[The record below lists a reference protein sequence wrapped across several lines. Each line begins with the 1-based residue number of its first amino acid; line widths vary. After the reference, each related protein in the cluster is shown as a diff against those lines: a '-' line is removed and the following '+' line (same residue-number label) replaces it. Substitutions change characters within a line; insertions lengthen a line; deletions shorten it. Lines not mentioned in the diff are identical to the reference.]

1 MKQNFIL
8 RFFSPSQN
16 ALSKLSTK
24 EQGQIPIVIYGNI
37 IFILGFFATTI
48 TEHTR
53 GTYVPMI
60 FSIITQLTFLSAAIL
75 MKRDK
80 IEIAMTFDTFGML
93 VAIAGIVFFMG
104 MGESPLEIYRSAC
117 FIVVMAIFNQFFS
130 IKRYQILIFLC
141 STLAVWALAAG
152 LEFKTLKDVD
162 FFETVAAIGIGT
174 IAIGTSLYGMMI
186 LWIQNQKITTE
197 AVQGREEADNS
208 LNTIRRVFEQSAEG
222 LEIGN
227 QLNQEVQNVNTGIK
241 NINELYQYLSSESE
255 NLSKQTEIVSTASN
269 EVINQVSKMQENIN
283 NQNDSLVGTLS
294 EMSRV
299 VRRLSNISEIAETRK
314 SSMNEMIHSFDVQ
327 LSQIKRLENDVAR
340 VQESSKQI
348 EAFVDTVNKIASQT
362 GLLAMNASIE
372 AAHAGTL
379 GKGFNVIAQE
389 IRKLSE
395 QTSSNA
401 AQITD
406 KLNENAEL
414 VESAT
419 ISANNCAAYTEK
431 SNTELHTTIQAIEE
445 ILAGISEMNASTDEV
460 MSSLQKLEGDAN
472 DTDSMVKKSV
482 EQINQQNYTIE
493 NISVFANTLKQ
504 RVDSLDSV
512 LNSIK
517 TAMSNVNEVALKN
530 TETSKQ
536 ITDSLKG
543 I

>member
-1 MKQNFIL
+1 MKQNFFL
-8 RFFSPSQN
+8 RFFSPSEN
-16 ALSKLSTK
+16 ALSKLTTK
-24 EQGQIPIVIYGNI
+24 EKGQIPIVLYGNI
-37 IFILGFFATTI
+37 IFILGFLATTI
-48 TEHTR
+48 TEYTR
-53 GTYVPMI
+53 GTYVPMV
-60 FSIITQLTFLSAAIL
+60 FSIVTQLTFLSAAIL
-75 MKRDK
+75 MKRDR
-80 IEIAMTFDTFGML
+80 IEVAITIDTFGML

-130 IKRYQILIFLC
+130 IRRYQILIFLC
-141 STLAVWALAAG
+141 ATLAEWALASVF
-152 LEFKTLKDVD
+152 EFQALKEVN

-186 LWIQNQKITTE
+186 LWNQNQKITTE
-197 AVQGREEADNS
+197 AVQGRDEADKS
-208 LNTIRRVFEQSAEG
+208 LNTIRKVFEQSSEG

-227 QLNQEVQNVNTGIK
+227 QLNNEVQNVNTGIK

-255 NLSKQTEIVSTASN
+255 NLSKQTQIVSSSSN
-269 EVINQVSKMQENIN
+269 EVINQVSKMQANIN
-283 NQNDSLVGTLS
+283 NQNDSLVGTLT

-299 VRRLSNISEIAETRK
+299 VKRLSKISEIAESRK
-314 SSMNEMIHSFDVQ
+314 SSMNEMIHNFDVQ
-327 LSQIKRLENDVAR
+327 LSQIKNLENDVAR

-348 EAFVDTVNKIASQT
+348 ETFVDTVNKIASQT

-401 AQITD
+401 TQITE
-406 KLNENAEL
+406 KLSENAEL

-419 ISANNCAAYTEK
+419 RSANNCASYTEK
-431 SNTELHTTIQAIEE
+431 SNTELHTTIQDIEE

-460 MSSLQKLEGDAN
+460 MNSLQKLEGDAN
-472 DTDSMVKKSV
+472 DTDTMVKKSV
-482 EQINQQNYTIE
+482 EQINNQNNTIE
-493 NISVFANTLKQ
+493 SISVFANTLKQ
-504 RVDSLDSV
+504 RVDSLDAV

-517 TAMSNVNEVALKN
+517 NAMSNVNEVALKN

>member
-24 EQGQIPIVIYGNI
+24 EKGQIPIVLYGNI
-37 IFILGFFATTI
+37 IFILGFFATTL
-48 TEHTR
+48 TEYTR

-60 FSIITQLTFLSAAIL
+60 FSIVTQLTFLSAAIL
-75 MKRDK
+75 MKRDR
-80 IEIAMTFDTFGML
+80 IEVAITIDTFGML

-130 IKRYQILIFLC
+130 IRKYQILIFPC
-141 STLAVWALAAG
+141 ATLFEWALASAF
-152 LEFKTLKDVD
+152 EFRALKGVN

-186 LWIQNQKITTE
+186 LWNQNLKITTE
-197 AVQGREEADNS
+197 AVQGRDEADKS
-208 LNTIRRVFEQSAEG
+208 LHTIRKVFEQSAEG

-227 QLNQEVQNVNTGIK
+227 QLNSEVQNVNTGIK

-255 NLSKQTEIVSTASN
+255 NLSKQTQLVSSSSN
-269 EVINQVSKMQENIN
+269 EVISQVSRMQDNIN
-283 NQNDSLVGTLS
+283 NQNDSLVGTLT

-299 VRRLSNISEIAETRK
+299 VKRLSKITEIAESRK

-327 LSQIKRLENDVAR
+327 LSQIKSLENDVAR

-406 KLNENAEL
+406 
-414 VESAT
+414 
-419 ISANNCAAYTEK
+419 
-431 SNTELHTTIQAIEE
+431 
-445 ILAGISEMNASTDEV
+445 
-460 MSSLQKLEGDAN
+460 
-472 DTDSMVKKSV
+472 
-482 EQINQQNYTIE
+482 
-493 NISVFANTLKQ
+493 
-504 RVDSLDSV
+504 
-512 LNSIK
+512 
-517 TAMSNVNEVALKN
+517 
-530 TETSKQ
+530 
-536 ITDSLKG
+536 SLKG

>member
-1 MKQNFIL
+1 MKQNFFL
-8 RFFSPSQN
+8 RFFSPSEN

-24 EQGQIPIVIYGNI
+24 EKGQIPIVLYGNI
-37 IFILGFFATTI
+37 IFILGFLATTI
-48 TEHTR
+48 TEYTR
-53 GTYVPMI
+53 GTYVPMV
-60 FSIITQLTFLSAAIL
+60 FSIVTQLTFLSAAIL

-80 IEIAMTFDTFGML
+80 IEVAITIDTFGML

-130 IKRYQILIFLC
+130 IRRYQILIFLC
-141 STLAVWALAAG
+141 ATLAEWALASVF
-152 LEFKTLKDVD
+152 EFRALKEVN

-186 LWIQNQKITTE
+186 LWNQNQKITTE
-197 AVQGREEADNS
+197 AVQGRDEADKS
-208 LNTIRRVFEQSAEG
+208 LNTIRKVFEQSSEG

-227 QLNQEVQNVNTGIK
+227 QLNNEVQNVNTGIK

-255 NLSKQTEIVSTASN
+255 NLSKQTQLVSNSSN
-269 EVINQVSKMQENIN
+269 EVISQVSKMQANIN
-283 NQNDSLVGTLS
+283 NQNDSLVGTLT

-299 VRRLSNISEIAETRK
+299 VKRLSKISEIAESRK
-314 SSMNEMIHSFDVQ
+314 SSMNEMIHNFDVQ
-327 LSQIKRLENDVAR
+327 LSQIKNLENDVAR

-348 EAFVDTVNKIASQT
+348 ETFVDTVNKIASQT

-401 AQITD
+401 TQITE
-406 KLNENAEL
+406 KLSENAEL

-419 ISANNCAAYTEK
+419 RSANNCASYTEK
-431 SNTELHTTIQAIEE
+431 SNTELHTTIQDIEE
-445 ILAGISEMNASTDEV
+445 ILAGISEMNESTDEV
-460 MSSLQKLEGDAN
+460 MNSLQKLEGDAN
-472 DTDSMVKKSV
+472 DTDTMVKKSV
-482 EQINQQNYTIE
+482 EQINNQNNTIE
-493 NISVFANTLKQ
+493 SISVFANTLKQ

-517 TAMSNVNEVALKN
+517 NAMSNVNEVALKN
-530 TETSKQ
+530 TQTSKQ

>member
-1 MKQNFIL
+1 MKENFIL
-8 RFFSPSQN
+8 RFFSPSKK
-16 ALSKLSTK
+16 ALSKLTIK

-37 IFILGFFATTI
+37 IFIIGFFATTI
-48 TEHTR
+48 TEFSR
-53 GTYVPMI
+53 GTYIPMC
-60 FSIITQLTFLSAAIL
+60 FSIVTQLTFLSAAIL

-80 IEIAMTFDTFGML
+80 IELAMTFDTFGML

-104 MGESPLEIYRSAC
+104 MGVSPLEIYRSAC

-130 IKRYQILIFLC
+130 IKKYQIMIFLF
-141 STLAVWALAAG
+141 STLGVWALACG
-152 LEFKTLKDVD
+152 LEFNALKTVD
-162 FFETVAAIGIGT
+162 FFETIAAIGIGT
-174 IAIGTSLYGMMI
+174 TAIGTSLYGMMI
-186 LWIQNQKITTE
+186 LWSQNQKITSE
-197 AVQGREEADNS
+197 AVKGREEADNS
-208 LNTIRRVFEQSAEG
+208 LNTIRQVFEQSAEG

-227 QLNQEVQNVNTGIK
+227 QLNHEVQNVNKGIN
-241 NINELYQYLSSESE
+241 NINELYQYLSSESG

-269 EVINQVSKMQENIN
+269 EVINQVSKMQENIS
-283 NQNDSLVGTLS
+283 NQSDSLVGTLT
-294 EMSRV
+294 EMTRV
-299 VRRLSNISEIAETRK
+299 VKRLSKISEIAETRK
-314 SSMNEMIHSFDVQ
+314 SSMNEMIHSFDIQ
-327 LSQIKRLENDVAR
+327 LGQIKKLENDVAR

-372 AAHAGTL
+372 AAHAGVL

-406 KLNENAEL
+406 KLSENAEL

-460 MSSLQKLEGDAN
+460 MESLQKLEGDASE
-472 DTDSMVKKSV
+472 TDIMVKKSV
-482 EQINQQNYTIE
+482 EEINHQNITIGS
-493 NISVFANTLKQ
+493 ISTFANTLKQ
-504 RVDSLDSV
+504 RVDSLDYV

-517 TAMSNVNEVALKN
+517 TAMTNVNEVALKN
-530 TETSKQ
+530 TETSRQ

>member
-1 MKQNFIL
+1 MKQNFFL
-8 RFFSPSQN
+8 RFFSPSEN
-16 ALSKLSTK
+16 ALSKLTTK
-24 EQGQIPIVIYGNI
+24 EKGQIPIVLYGNI
-37 IFILGFFATTI
+37 IFILGFLATTI
-48 TEHTR
+48 TEYTR
-53 GTYVPMI
+53 GTYVPMV
-60 FSIITQLTFLSAAIL
+60 FSIVTQLTFLSAAIL
-75 MKRDK
+75 MKRDR
-80 IEIAMTFDTFGML
+80 IEVAITIDTFGML

-130 IKRYQILIFLC
+130 IRRYQILIFLC
-141 STLAVWALAAG
+141 ATLAEWALASVF
-152 LEFKTLKDVD
+152 EFRALKEVN

-186 LWIQNQKITTE
+186 LWNQNQKITTE
-197 AVQGREEADNS
+197 AVQGRDEADKS
-208 LNTIRRVFEQSAEG
+208 LNTIRKVFEQSSEG

-227 QLNQEVQNVNTGIK
+227 QLNNEVQNVNTGIK

-255 NLSKQTEIVSTASN
+255 NLSKQTQIVSSSSN
-269 EVINQVSKMQENIN
+269 EVINQVSKMQANIN
-283 NQNDSLVGTLS
+283 NQNDSLVGTLT

-299 VRRLSNISEIAETRK
+299 VKRLSKISEIAESRK
-314 SSMNEMIHSFDVQ
+314 SSMNEMIHNFDVQ
-327 LSQIKRLENDVAR
+327 LSQIKNLENDVAR

-348 EAFVDTVNKIASQT
+348 ETFVDTVNKIASQT

-401 AQITD
+401 TQITE
-406 KLNENAEL
+406 KLSENAEL

-419 ISANNCAAYTEK
+419 RSANNCASYTEK
-431 SNTELHTTIQAIEE
+431 SNTELHTTIQDIEE
-445 ILAGISEMNASTDEV
+445 ILAGISEMNESTNEV
-460 MSSLQKLEGDAN
+460 MNSLQKLECDAN
-472 DTDSMVKKSV
+472 DTDTMVKKSV
-482 EQINQQNYTIE
+482 EQINNQNNTIE
-493 NISVFANTLKQ
+493 SISVFANTLKQ
-504 RVDSLDSV
+504 RVDSLDAV

-517 TAMSNVNEVALKN
+517 NAMSNVNEVALKN
-530 TETSKQ
+530 TQTSKQ

>member
-8 RFFSPSQN
+8 RFFSPSEN

-24 EQGQIPIVIYGNI
+24 EKGQIPIVLYGNI
-37 IFILGFFATTI
+37 IFILGFLATTI
-48 TEHTR
+48 TEYTR
-53 GTYVPMI
+53 GTYVPML
-60 FSIITQLTFLSAAIL
+60 FSIVTQLTFLSAAIL

-80 IEIAMTFDTFGML
+80 IEVAITIDTFGML

-130 IKRYQILIFLC
+130 IRRYQILIFLC
-141 STLAVWALAAG
+141 ATLAEWALASVF
-152 LEFKTLKDVD
+152 EFRALKEVN

-186 LWIQNQKITTE
+186 LWNQNQKITTE
-197 AVQGREEADNS
+197 AVQGRDEADKS
-208 LNTIRRVFEQSAEG
+208 LNTIRKVFEQSSEG

-227 QLNQEVQNVNTGIK
+227 QLNNEVQNVNTGIK

-255 NLSKQTEIVSTASN
+255 NLSKQTQLVSSSSN
-269 EVINQVSKMQENIN
+269 EVINQVSQMQANIN
-283 NQNDSLVGTLS
+283 NQNDSLVGTLT

-299 VRRLSNISEIAETRK
+299 VKRLSKISEIAESRK
-314 SSMNEMIHSFDVQ
+314 SSMNEMIHNFDVQ
-327 LSQIKRLENDVAR
+327 LSQIKNLENDVAR

-348 EAFVDTVNKIASQT
+348 ETFVDTVNKIASQT

-401 AQITD
+401 TQITE
-406 KLNENAEL
+406 KLSENAEL

-419 ISANNCAAYTEK
+419 RSANNCASYTEK
-431 SNTELHTTIQAIEE
+431 SNTELHTTIQDIEE
-445 ILAGISEMNASTDEV
+445 ILAGISEMNESTDEV
-460 MSSLQKLEGDAN
+460 MNSLQKLEGDAN
-472 DTDSMVKKSV
+472 DTDTMVKKSV
-482 EQINQQNYTIE
+482 EQINNQNNTIE
-493 NISVFANTLKQ
+493 SISVFANTLKQ
-504 RVDSLDSV
+504 RVDSLDAV

-517 TAMSNVNEVALKN
+517 NAMSNVNEVALKN
-530 TETSKQ
+530 TQTSKQ

>member
-1 MKQNFIL
+1 MKQNIFL
-8 RFFSPSQN
+8 KFFSPSQD

-24 EQGQIPIVIYGNI
+24 EKGQIPIVLYGNI
-37 IFILGFFATTI
+37 IFILGFLVTTI
-48 TEHTR
+48 TEYTR
-53 GTYVPMI
+53 GTYVPMV
-60 FSIITQLTFLSAAIL
+60 FSIVTQLTFLSAAIL

-80 IEIAMTFDTFGML
+80 IEVAITIDTFGML

-130 IKRYQILIFLC
+130 IRRYQILIFLC
-141 STLAVWALAAG
+141 ATLAEWALASVF
-152 LEFKTLKDVD
+152 EFRALKEVN

-186 LWIQNQKITTE
+186 LWNQNQKITTE
-197 AVQGREEADNS
+197 AVQGRDEADKS
-208 LNTIRRVFEQSAEG
+208 LHTIRKVFEQSAEG

-227 QLNQEVQNVNTGIK
+227 QLNSEVQNVNAGIK

-255 NLSKQTEIVSTASN
+255 NLSKQTQLVSNSSN
-269 EVINQVSKMQENIN
+269 EVINQVSKMQANIN
-283 NQNDSLVGTLS
+283 NQNDSLVGTLT

-299 VRRLSNISEIAETRK
+299 VKRLSKISEIAESRK

-327 LSQIKRLENDVAR
+327 LSQIKSLENDVAR

-401 AQITD
+401 AQITE
-406 KLNENAEL
+406 KLSENAEL

-419 ISANNCAAYTEK
+419 RSANNCANYTEK
-431 SNTELHTTIQAIEE
+431 SNSELHTTIQDIEK

-472 DTDSMVKKSV
+472 DTDTMVKKSV
-482 EQINQQNYTIE
+482 EQINNQNNTIE

-504 RVDSLDSV
+504 RVDSLDTV

-530 TETSKQ
+530 TQTSKQ

>member
-1 MKQNFIL
+1 MKQNFFL
-8 RFFSPSQN
+8 RFFSPSEN
-16 ALSKLSTK
+16 ALSKLTTK
-24 EQGQIPIVIYGNI
+24 EKGQIPIVLYGNI
-37 IFILGFFATTI
+37 IFILGFLATTI
-48 TEHTR
+48 TEYTR
-53 GTYVPMI
+53 GTYVPMV

-75 MKRDK
+75 MKRDR
-80 IEIAMTFDTFGML
+80 IEVAITIDTFGML

-130 IKRYQILIFLC
+130 IRKYQILIFLC
-141 STLAVWALAAG
+141 ATLFEWALACVF
-152 LEFKTLKDVD
+152 EFRALKEVN

-186 LWIQNQKITTE
+186 LWNQNQKITTE
-197 AVQGREEADNS
+197 AVQGRDEADKS
-208 LNTIRRVFEQSAEG
+208 LNTIRKVFEQSSEG

-227 QLNQEVQNVNTGIK
+227 QLNNEVQNVNTGIK

-255 NLSKQTEIVSTASN
+255 NLSKQTQIVSSSSN
-269 EVINQVSKMQENIN
+269 EVINQVSKMQANIN
-283 NQNDSLVGTLS
+283 NQNDSLVGTLT

-299 VRRLSNISEIAETRK
+299 VKRLSKISEIAESRK
-314 SSMNEMIHSFDVQ
+314 SSMNEMIHNFDVQ
-327 LSQIKRLENDVAR
+327 LSQIKNLENDVAR

-348 EAFVDTVNKIASQT
+348 ETFVDTVNKIASQT

-401 AQITD
+401 TQITE
-406 KLNENAEL
+406 KLSENAEL

-419 ISANNCAAYTEK
+419 RSANNCASYTEK
-431 SNTELHTTIQAIEE
+431 SNTELHTTIQDIEE
-445 ILAGISEMNASTDEV
+445 ILAGISEMNESTDEV
-460 MSSLQKLEGDAN
+460 MNSLQKLEGDAN
-472 DTDSMVKKSV
+472 DTDTMVKKSV
-482 EQINQQNYTIE
+482 EQINSQNNTIE
-493 NISVFANTLKQ
+493 SISVFANTLKQ

-517 TAMSNVNEVALKN
+517 NAMSNVNEVALKN
-530 TETSKQ
+530 TQTSKQ

>member
-152 LEFKTLKDVD
+152 LEFKALKDVD

-208 LNTIRRVFEQSAEG
+208 LNTIRKVFEQSAEG

-283 NQNDSLVGTLS
+283 NQKDSLVGTLS

-401 AQITD
+401 AQITE

-517 TAMSNVNEVALKN
+517 AAMSNVNEVALKN

>member
-1 MKQNFIL
+1 MKQNFFL
-8 RFFSPSQN
+8 RFFSPSEN
-16 ALSKLSTK
+16 ALSKLTTK
-24 EQGQIPIVIYGNI
+24 EKGQIPIVLYGNI
-37 IFILGFFATTI
+37 IFILGFLATTI
-48 TEHTR
+48 TEYTR
-53 GTYVPMI
+53 GTYVPMV
-60 FSIITQLTFLSAAIL
+60 FSIVTQLTFLSAAIL
-75 MKRDK
+75 MKRDR
-80 IEIAMTFDTFGML
+80 IEVAITIDTFGML

-130 IKRYQILIFLC
+130 IRRYQILIFLC
-141 STLAVWALAAG
+141 ATLAEWALASVF
-152 LEFKTLKDVD
+152 EFRALKEVN

-186 LWIQNQKITTE
+186 LWNQNQKITTE
-197 AVQGREEADNS
+197 AVQGRDEADKS
-208 LNTIRRVFEQSAEG
+208 LNTIRKVFEQSSEG

-227 QLNQEVQNVNTGIK
+227 QLNNEVQNVNTGIK

-255 NLSKQTEIVSTASN
+255 NLSKQTQIVSSSSN
-269 EVINQVSKMQENIN
+269 EVINQVSKMQANIN
-283 NQNDSLVGTLS
+283 NQNDSLVGTLT

-299 VRRLSNISEIAETRK
+299 VKRLSKISEIAESRK
-314 SSMNEMIHSFDVQ
+314 SSMNEMIHNFDVQ
-327 LSQIKRLENDVAR
+327 LSQIKNLENDVAR

-348 EAFVDTVNKIASQT
+348 ETFVDTVNKIASQT

-401 AQITD
+401 TQITE
-406 KLNENAEL
+406 KLSENAEL

-419 ISANNCAAYTEK
+419 RSANNCASYTET
-431 SNTELHTTIQAIEE
+431 SNTELHTTIQDIEE
-445 ILAGISEMNASTDEV
+445 ILAGISEMNESTNEV
-460 MSSLQKLEGDAN
+460 MNSLQKLECDAN
-472 DTDSMVKKSV
+472 DTDTMVKKSV
-482 EQINQQNYTIE
+482 EQINNQNNTIE
-493 NISVFANTLKQ
+493 SISVFANTLKQ
-504 RVDSLDSV
+504 RVDSLDAV

-517 TAMSNVNEVALKN
+517 NAMSNVNEVALKN
-530 TETSKQ
+530 TQTSKQ

>member
-1 MKQNFIL
+1 MKQNFFL
-8 RFFSPSQN
+8 RFFSPSEN

-24 EQGQIPIVIYGNI
+24 EKGQIPIVLYGNI

-48 TEHTR
+48 TEYTR
-53 GTYVPMI
+53 GTYVPMV
-60 FSIITQLTFLSAAIL
+60 FSIVTQLTFLSAAIL
-75 MKRDK
+75 MKRDR
-80 IEIAMTFDTFGML
+80 IEVAITIDTFGML

-130 IKRYQILIFLC
+130 IRKYQILIFLC
-141 STLAVWALAAG
+141 ATLFEWALACVF
-152 LEFKTLKDVD
+152 EFRALKEVN

-186 LWIQNQKITTE
+186 LWNQNQKITTE
-197 AVQGREEADNS
+197 AEQGRDEADKS
-208 LNTIRRVFEQSAEG
+208 LHTIRKVFEQSAEG

-227 QLNQEVQNVNTGIK
+227 QLNSEVQNVNTSIK

-255 NLSKQTEIVSTASN
+255 NLSKQTQLVNSSSN
-269 EVINQVSKMQENIN
+269 EVINQVSKMQANIN
-283 NQNDSLVGTLS
+283 NQNDSLVGTLA
-294 EMSRV
+294 EMTRV
-299 VRRLSNISEIAETRK
+299 VKRLSKISEIAESRK

-327 LSQIKRLENDVAR
+327 LSQIKSLENDVAR

-401 AQITD
+401 TQITE
-406 KLNENAEL
+406 KLSENAEL

-419 ISANNCAAYTEK
+419 RSANNCASYTEK
-431 SNTELHTTIQAIEE
+431 SNTELHTTIQDIEK

-472 DTDSMVKKSV
+472 DTDVMVKKSV
-482 EQINQQNYTIE
+482 EQINNQNNTIE

-512 LNSIK
+512 LDSIK

>member
-1 MKQNFIL
+1 MKQNFFL
-8 RFFSPSQN
+8 RFFSPSEN

-24 EQGQIPIVIYGNI
+24 EKGQIPIVLYGNI
-37 IFILGFFATTI
+37 IFILGFLATTI
-48 TEHTR
+48 TEYTR
-53 GTYVPMI
+53 GTYVPML
-60 FSIITQLTFLSAAIL
+60 FSIVTQLTFLSAAIL
-75 MKRDK
+75 MKRDR
-80 IEIAMTFDTFGML
+80 IEVAITIDTFGML

-130 IKRYQILIFLC
+130 IRRYQFLIFLC
-141 STLAVWALAAG
+141 ATLAEWALASAF
-152 LEFKTLKDVD
+152 EFRALKEVN

-186 LWIQNQKITTE
+186 LWNQNQKITTE
-197 AVQGREEADNS
+197 AVQGRDEADKS
-208 LNTIRRVFEQSAEG
+208 LNTIRKVFEQSSEG

-227 QLNQEVQNVNTGIK
+227 QLNNEVQNVNTGIK

-255 NLSKQTEIVSTASN
+255 NLSKQTQIVSSSSN
-269 EVINQVSKMQENIN
+269 EVINQVSKMQANIN
-283 NQNDSLVGTLS
+283 NQNDSLIGTLT

-299 VRRLSNISEIAETRK
+299 VKRLSKISEIAESRK

-327 LSQIKRLENDVAR
+327 LSQIKSLENDVAR

-401 AQITD
+401 TQITE
-406 KLNENAEL
+406 KLSENAEL

-419 ISANNCAAYTEK
+419 RSANNCASYTEK
-431 SNTELHTTIQAIEE
+431 SNTELHTTIQDIEE
-445 ILAGISEMNASTDEV
+445 ILAGISEMNESTNEV
-460 MSSLQKLEGDAN
+460 MNSLQKLEGDAN
-472 DTDSMVKKSV
+472 DTDTMVKKSV
-482 EQINQQNYTIE
+482 EQINNQNNTIE
-493 NISVFANTLKQ
+493 SISVFANTLKQ
-504 RVDSLDSV
+504 RVDSLDAV

-517 TAMSNVNEVALKN
+517 NAMSNVNEVALKN
-530 TETSKQ
+530 TQTSKQ

>member
-24 EQGQIPIVIYGNI
+24 EKGQIPIVLYGNI
-37 IFILGFFATTI
+37 IFIIGFFATTI
-48 TEHTR
+48 TEYTR
-53 GTYVPMI
+53 GTYIPMI
-60 FSIITQLTFLSAAIL
+60 FSIVTQLTFLSAAIL
-75 MKRDK
+75 MKKDK
-80 IEIAMTFDTFGML
+80 IEVAITIDTFGML

-104 MGESPLEIYRSAC
+104 MGESPLKIYRSAC

-130 IKRYQILIFLC
+130 IRRYQILIFLC
-141 STLAVWALAAG
+141 ATLFEWALACVF
-152 LEFKTLKDVD
+152 EFRALKEVN

-186 LWIQNQKITTE
+186 LWNQNQKITTE
-197 AVQGREEADNS
+197 AVQGRDEADKS
-208 LNTIRRVFEQSAEG
+208 LNTIRKVFEQSSEG

-227 QLNQEVQNVNTGIK
+227 QLNSEVQNVNTGIK

-255 NLSKQTEIVSTASN
+255 NLSKQTQLVSNSSN
-269 EVINQVSKMQENIN
+269 EVINQVSKMQANIN
-283 NQNDSLVGTLS
+283 NQNDSLVGTLT

-299 VRRLSNISEIAETRK
+299 VKRLSKISEIAESRK

-327 LSQIKRLENDVAR
+327 LSQIKSLENDVAR

-379 GKGFNVIAQE
+379 GKGFSVIAQE

-401 AQITD
+401 AQITE

-419 ISANNCAAYTEK
+419 ISANNCASYTEK
-431 SNTELHTTIQAIEE
+431 SNAELHTTIQDIEE

-472 DTDSMVKKSV
+472 DTDVMVKKSV
-482 EQINQQNYTIE
+482 EQINNQNNTIGS
-493 NISVFANTLKQ
+493 ISVFANTLKQ

-530 TETSKQ
+530 TQTSKQ

>member
-1 MKQNFIL
+1 MKQNFFL
-8 RFFSPSQN
+8 RFFSPSQD
-16 ALSKLSTK
+16 ALSKLSIK
-24 EQGQIPIVIYGNI
+24 EKGQIPIVLYGNI
-37 IFILGFFATTI
+37 IFILGFLATTI
-48 TEHTR
+48 TEYTR
-53 GTYVPMI
+53 GTYVPMV
-60 FSIITQLTFLSAAIL
+60 FSIVTQLTFLSAAIL
-75 MKRDK
+75 MKRDR
-80 IEIAMTFDTFGML
+80 IEVAITIDTFGML

-130 IKRYQILIFLC
+130 IRKYQILIFLC
-141 STLAVWALAAG
+141 ATLFEWALACVF
-152 LEFKTLKDVD
+152 EFRALKEVN

-186 LWIQNQKITTE
+186 LWNQNQKITTE
-197 AVQGREEADNS
+197 AVQGRDEADKS
-208 LNTIRRVFEQSAEG
+208 LNTIRKVFEQSSEG

-227 QLNQEVQNVNTGIK
+227 QLNNEVQNVNTGIK

-255 NLSKQTEIVSTASN
+255 NLSKQTQIVSSSSN
-269 EVINQVSKMQENIN
+269 EVINQVSKMQANIN
-283 NQNDSLVGTLS
+283 NQNDSLVGTLT

-299 VRRLSNISEIAETRK
+299 VKRLSKISEIAESRK
-314 SSMNEMIHSFDVQ
+314 SSMNEMIHNFDVQ
-327 LSQIKRLENDVAR
+327 LSQIKNLENDVAR

-348 EAFVDTVNKIASQT
+348 ETFVDTVNKIASQT

-401 AQITD
+401 TQITE
-406 KLNENAEL
+406 KLSENAEL

-419 ISANNCAAYTEK
+419 RSANNCASYTEK
-431 SNTELHTTIQAIEE
+431 SNTELHTTIQDIEE

-460 MSSLQKLEGDAN
+460 MNSLQKLEGDAN
-472 DTDSMVKKSV
+472 DTDTMVKKSV
-482 EQINQQNYTIE
+482 EQINNQNNTIE
-493 NISVFANTLKQ
+493 SISVFANTLKQ
-504 RVDSLDSV
+504 RVDSLDAV

-517 TAMSNVNEVALKN
+517 NAMSNVNEVALKN
-530 TETSKQ
+530 TQTSKQ

>member
-1 MKQNFIL
+1 MKQNFFL
-8 RFFSPSQN
+8 RFFSPSEN

-24 EQGQIPIVIYGNI
+24 EKGQIPIVLYGNI
-37 IFILGFFATTI
+37 IFILGFLATTI
-48 TEHTR
+48 TEYTR
-53 GTYVPMI
+53 GTYVPMV
-60 FSIITQLTFLSAAIL
+60 FSIVTQLTFLSAAIL
-75 MKRDK
+75 MKRDR
-80 IEIAMTFDTFGML
+80 IEVAITIDTFGML

-130 IKRYQILIFLC
+130 IRRYQILIFLC
-141 STLAVWALAAG
+141 ATLAEWALASVF
-152 LEFKTLKDVD
+152 EFRALKEVN

-186 LWIQNQKITTE
+186 LWNQNQKITTE
-197 AVQGREEADNS
+197 AVQGRDEADKS
-208 LNTIRRVFEQSAEG
+208 LNTIRKVFEQSSEG

-227 QLNQEVQNVNTGIK
+227 QLNNEVQNVNTGIK

-255 NLSKQTEIVSTASN
+255 NLSKQTQIVSSSSN
-269 EVINQVSKMQENIN
+269 EVINQVSKMQANIN
-283 NQNDSLVGTLS
+283 NQNDSLVGTLT

-299 VRRLSNISEIAETRK
+299 VKRLSKISEIAESRK
-314 SSMNEMIHSFDVQ
+314 SSMNEMIHNFDVQ
-327 LSQIKRLENDVAR
+327 LSQIKNLENDVAR

-348 EAFVDTVNKIASQT
+348 ETFVDTVNKIASQT

-401 AQITD
+401 TQITE
-406 KLNENAEL
+406 KLSENAEL

-419 ISANNCAAYTEK
+419 RSANNCASYTEK
-431 SNTELHTTIQAIEE
+431 SNTELHTTIQDIEE

-460 MSSLQKLEGDAN
+460 MNSLQKLEGDAN
-472 DTDSMVKKSV
+472 DTDTMVKKSV
-482 EQINQQNYTIE
+482 EQINNQNNTIE
-493 NISVFANTLKQ
+493 SISVFANTLKQ

-517 TAMSNVNEVALKN
+517 NAMSNVNEVALKN
-530 TETSKQ
+530 TQTSKQ

>member
-24 EQGQIPIVIYGNI
+24 EKGQIPIVLYGNI
-37 IFILGFFATTI
+37 IFILGFFATTL
-48 TEHTR
+48 TEYTR

-60 FSIITQLTFLSAAIL
+60 FSIVTQLTFLSAAIL
-75 MKRDK
+75 MKRDR
-80 IEIAMTFDTFGML
+80 IEVAITIDTFGML

-130 IKRYQILIFLC
+130 IRKYQILIFLC
-141 STLAVWALAAG
+141 ATLFEWALASAF
-152 LEFKTLKDVD
+152 EFRALKGVN

-186 LWIQNQKITTE
+186 LWNQNQKITTE
-197 AVQGREEADNS
+197 AVQGRDEADKS
-208 LNTIRRVFEQSAEG
+208 LHTIRKVFEQSAEG

-227 QLNQEVQNVNTGIK
+227 QLNSEVQNVNTGIK

-255 NLSKQTEIVSTASN
+255 NLSKQTQLVSNSSN
-269 EVINQVSKMQENIN
+269 EVISQVSRMQDNIN
-283 NQNDSLVGTLS
+283 NQNDSLVGTLT

-299 VRRLSNISEIAETRK
+299 VKRLSKITEIAESRK
-314 SSMNEMIHSFDVQ
+314 SSMNEMIHSFDVH
-327 LSQIKRLENDVAR
+327 LSQIKSLENDVAR

-406 KLNENAEL
+406 
-414 VESAT
+414 
-419 ISANNCAAYTEK
+419 
-431 SNTELHTTIQAIEE
+431 
-445 ILAGISEMNASTDEV
+445 
-460 MSSLQKLEGDAN
+460 
-472 DTDSMVKKSV
+472 
-482 EQINQQNYTIE
+482 
-493 NISVFANTLKQ
+493 
-504 RVDSLDSV
+504 
-512 LNSIK
+512 
-517 TAMSNVNEVALKN
+517 
-530 TETSKQ
+530 
-536 ITDSLKG
+536 SLKG